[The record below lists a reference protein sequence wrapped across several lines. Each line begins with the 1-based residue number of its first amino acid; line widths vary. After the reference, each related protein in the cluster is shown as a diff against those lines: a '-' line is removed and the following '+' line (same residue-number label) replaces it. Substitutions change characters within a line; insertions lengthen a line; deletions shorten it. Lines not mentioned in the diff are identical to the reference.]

1 MLLSMLRLAKILIL
15 ILFTNTAYAKCNFST
30 SDFLY
35 QLGIPKNI
43 KSIEIET
50 PKSSKYYKNF
60 LKIIRSKSDNIN
72 PKLKISFKSKII
84 VNYDF
89 GKCTYNGSVRQL
101 GDWKDHIQLENGIP
115 VRSLKVSIENGN
127 ILNAV
132 KFKLLIP
139 STRGNLNEVLGAML
153 IRELGFIAPETF
165 QVQTIINN
173 FQSQMLFQEDSR
185 KELLE
190 RNKKREGPIFE
201 GDESLLW
208 SYKNFLNQDLEPL
221 SLSRVKNEKW
231 FLKGKNSQIIT
242 LDAYSQL
249 QKAYL
254 NYSYEI
260 GKSRDKFIIQTID
273 QKIKKFNDYFM
284 ILLAMNGTHGLRPHN
299 RQYYYNIFTQKLEP
313 IYYDG
318 NLNLN
323 AKINLDNTDLDLIRA
338 NEINKKLQDK
348 INLLKENKSVFA
360 KFDQRVL
367 INQKEALSFYKN
379 SLKSISINLSEITKK
394 LTNVEASVSKKK
406 TFDGLLNKYLN
417 SESLYKINQVIFTQF
432 EYSNQNYL
440 GKTLQNKQIK
450 LSPLQVSEI
459 ISRNKIGKNRA
470 IFIPDNHFSK
480 WVTIKRKIIQK
491 KNGEILHTEGLKV
504 FINLKK
510 KEITFNQTKESD
522 WVLLRNLNLD
532 EWKIIFI
539 GIKIKRKITKKQ
551 RFNSFGLTGCMNFYN
566 TSFKNVIIES
576 AEGICEDSINIV
588 DSIGNLKNIVVKNAY
603 GDAIDL
609 DFSKLSIDNIEVD
622 IAGNDCLDVS
632 AGNYQLKKVKM
643 AYCGDKGISVGE
655 KSKMKVDETD
665 ISHSKVAISS
675 KDYSETKIK
684 IAKFKDVEYCYE
696 AKQKK
701 VEFGGSVLRFQS
713 FFCNEKYFIDK
724 NSKVLFN

>member
-115 VRSLKVSIENGN
+115 IRSLKVSIENGN

-139 STRGNLNEVLGAML
+139 STRGDLNEVLGAML

-173 FQSQMLFQEDSR
+173 FQSQMLFQEDTR

-208 SYKNFLNQDLEPL
+208 SYKNFQNQDLEPL

-231 FLKGKNSQIIT
+231 FLKGENSQIIT

-254 NYSYEI
+254 NYSNEI
-260 GKSRDKFIIQTID
+260 GKNRDKFIIQTID

-299 RQYYYNIFTQKLEP
+299 RQYYYNIFTQMLEP

-323 AKINLDNTDLDLIRA
+323 AKIDLDNTDLDLVRA

-406 TFDGLLNKYLN
+406 TFEGLLNKYLN

-459 ISRNKIGKNRA
+459 ISRI
-470 IFIPDNHFSK
+470 
-480 WVTIKRKIIQK
+480 
-491 KNGEILHTEGLKV
+491 
-504 FINLKK
+504 
-510 KEITFNQTKESD
+510 
-522 WVLLRNLNLD
+522 
-532 EWKIIFI
+532 
-539 GIKIKRKITKKQ
+539 
-551 RFNSFGLTGCMNFYN
+551 
-566 TSFKNVIIES
+566 
-576 AEGICEDSINIV
+576 
-588 DSIGNLKNIVVKNAY
+588 
-603 GDAIDL
+603 
-609 DFSKLSIDNIEVD
+609 
-622 IAGNDCLDVS
+622 
-632 AGNYQLKKVKM
+632 
-643 AYCGDKGISVGE
+643 
-655 KSKMKVDETD
+655 
-665 ISHSKVAISS
+665 
-675 KDYSETKIK
+675 
-684 IAKFKDVEYCYE
+684 
-696 AKQKK
+696 
-701 VEFGGSVLRFQS
+701 
-713 FFCNEKYFIDK
+713 
-724 NSKVLFN
+724 

>member
-1 MLLSMLRLAKILIL
+1 MLRLAKILIL

-115 VRSLKVSIENGN
+115 IRSLKVSIENGN

-139 STRGNLNEVLGAML
+139 STRGDLNEVLGAML

-165 QVQTIINN
+165 QVQTKINN
-173 FQSQMLFQEDSR
+173 FQSQMLFQEDTR

-208 SYKNFLNQDLEPL
+208 SYKNFQNQDLEPL

-231 FLKGKNSQIIT
+231 FLKGENSQIIT

-254 NYSYEI
+254 NYSNEI
-260 GKSRDKFIIQTID
+260 GKNRDKFIIQTID

-323 AKINLDNTDLDLIRA
+323 AKIDLDNADLDLVRA

-348 INLLKENKSVFA
+348 INLLKENKSVFT

-406 TFDGLLNKYLN
+406 TFNGLLNNYLN
-417 SESLYKINQVIFTQF
+417 SENLYKINQVIFTQF
-432 EYSNQNYL
+432 EYSNQKYL

-450 LSPLQVSEI
+450 LSPMQVSEI

-480 WVTIKRKIIQK
+480 WATIKRKIIQK
-491 KNGEILHTEGLKV
+491 KTGEILHTEGLKAS
-504 FINLKK
+504 INLKK
-510 KEITFNQTKESD
+510 KEIIFNQTKESD

-532 EWKIIFI
+532 EWKIIFT
-539 GIKIKRKITKKQ
+539 GIKIKRKNIKKQ

-588 DSIGNLKNIVVKNAY
+588 ESTGNLKNIVVKNAY

-643 AYCGDKGISVGE
+643 AHCGDKGISVGE

-665 ISHSKVAISS
+665 ISYSKVAISS
-675 KDYSETKIK
+675 KDYSETNIK
-684 IAKFKDVEYCYE
+684 IAKYKDVEYCYE

-701 VEFGGSVLRFQS
+701 VEFGGSVLRFKS
-713 FFCNEKYFIDK
+713 FFCNEKYYIDK